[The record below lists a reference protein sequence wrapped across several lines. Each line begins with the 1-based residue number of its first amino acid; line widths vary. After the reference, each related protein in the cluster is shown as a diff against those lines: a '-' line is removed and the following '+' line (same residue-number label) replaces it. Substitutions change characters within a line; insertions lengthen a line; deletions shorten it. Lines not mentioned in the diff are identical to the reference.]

1 MNNFLEASRIK
12 LRVNTAHGNLSVEQL
27 WDLSLNKLSVIIKNV
42 KKELNKGDND
52 DDLSFLDETKTVDR
66 EAQLRFDVLKEIYVT
81 KRDEAKAA
89 REKADNKAHNEKIM
103 ALIHEKQEGALKEK
117 TVEELQALLK

>member
-1 MNNFLEASRIK
+1 MNNFLEASKIK
-12 LRVNTAHGNLSVEQL
+12 LRINTSQGNLSVEQL
-27 WDLSLNKLSVIIKNV
+27 WDLSLNKLSTIIKNV

-66 EAQLRFDVLKEIYVT
+66 EAQLRFDVLKEVYVT

-89 REKADNKAHNEKIM
+89 REKAENKAYNEEIM
-103 ALIHEKQEGALKEK
+103 ALIYKKQKGALEEK
-117 TVEELQALLK
+117 SIEELQALLK